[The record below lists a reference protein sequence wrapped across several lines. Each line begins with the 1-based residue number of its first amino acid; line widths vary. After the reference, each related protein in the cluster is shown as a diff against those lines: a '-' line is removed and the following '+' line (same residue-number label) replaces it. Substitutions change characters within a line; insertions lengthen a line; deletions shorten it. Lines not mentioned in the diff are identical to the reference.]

1 MVKNR
6 LRILENKM
14 ATLEERFQDALGRW
28 KENCRRNSFHSSP
41 RPYLDCDSYREIVSI
56 GVSCL
61 PLIRD
66 QLHQEIETEKRYDN
80 ELKRLKI
87 ILDFSRLNLL
97 NLFFNLK
104 TSTTFLKP
112 SSLKIP

>member
-87 ILDFSRLNLL
+87 KVFGTDQVE
-97 NLFFNLK
+97 LFGDNYK
-104 TSTTFLKP
+104 KDKSSWHPSTK
-112 SSLKIP
+112 